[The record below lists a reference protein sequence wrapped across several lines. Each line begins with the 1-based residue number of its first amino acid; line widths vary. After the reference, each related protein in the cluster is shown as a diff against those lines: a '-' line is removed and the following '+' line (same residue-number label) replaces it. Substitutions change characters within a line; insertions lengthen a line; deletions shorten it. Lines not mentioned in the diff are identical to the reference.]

1 MSEDPNLEDP
11 GAEFSIP
18 SSAARSI
25 ASRAAVVAKS
35 LQIYNAPDG
44 VVFEAGPEG
53 AAAEYGDHEL
63 RIREII
69 PGSVTMRS
77 GRIAMKFGDV
87 ARLRKLGRG
96 MAAVNAEGGSGS
108 AMTPGFPD
116 SEWTF
121 ECGDPR
127 LLDGVPADGAGGC
140 TARVSIADFKR
151 MLRRNIPA
159 VSHETTRRYLNGIC
173 MHPDGDDVVAVSTT
187 GHVLMLTRMK
197 NRAAAE
203 AGNEDEGET
212 VGRRTRMIIHKRA
225 LGILAMLAD
234 GGEPGDM
241 VEIGFAEEG
250 FATFETKGKWKV
262 GTVPINGTYP
272 DYRKAIPDR
281 EDVVVAV
288 NSDRLHDY
296 VKEAARSLEKNAQ
309 GHDGGM
315 IFGVSADGGDSG
327 GAATMSVSWKARM
340 REGAEEG
347 LPDAFSGFCTMDAA
361 EGVEV
366 DRLRWSLKADYVT
379 SMMSAL
385 DLAGSEI
392 PGEPWTVEMA
402 FAIEEG
408 EMKDGCAVMAKK
420 PVTLRDAREPE
431 TVCIVVPIRIGLDQV
446 SKPAKA

>member
-1 MSEDPNLEDP
+1 MSEDPKHEDP

-18 SSAARSI
+18 SPAAKGIAAR
-25 ASRAAVVAKS
+25 AAIVAKS

-44 VVFEAGPEG
+44 VVFEAGPDG

-69 PGSVTMRS
+69 AGSVTMRP
-77 GRIAMKFGDV
+77 GRVTLRFGDV
-87 ARLRKLGRG
+87 ARLKKLGRG
-96 MAAVNAEGGSGS
+96 MAAVSAEGGSGT
-108 AMTPGFPD
+108 AMTPGDPD

-121 ECGDPR
+121 ECGDPG
-127 LLDGVPADGAGGC
+127 LLDGIPDKGGDGC
-140 TARVSIADFKR
+140 TAKVSIADFRR

-173 MHPDGDDVVAVSTT
+173 MHPDGSDVVAVSTT

-197 NRAAAE
+197 NRAAPPD
-203 AGNEDEGET
+203 EDEGET

-234 GGEPGDM
+234 GGSPGDM
-241 VEIGFAEEG
+241 VEIGFAESG
-250 FATFETKGKWKV
+250 FATFESKGKWKV

-281 EDVVVAV
+281 EDAMVAV
-288 NSDRLHDY
+288 NSDRLHAFI
-296 VKEAARSLEKNAQ
+296 KEASRALDKNAQ

-315 IFGVSADGGDSG
+315 IFDVKADGGDSG
-327 GAATMSVSWKARM
+327 GAATMAVSWRARK
-340 REGAEEG
+340 REGAEG
-347 LPDAFSGFCTMDAA
+347 DLPEAYSGFCTLDAA
-361 EGVEV
+361 EGV

-385 DLAGSEI
+385 DLASSEV

-431 TVCIVVPIRIGLDQV
+431 TVCIVVPIRIGMDAMPA
-446 SKPAKA
+446 PAK

>member
-25 ASRAAVVAKS
+25 AARAAIVAKS

-53 AAAEYGDHEL
+53 VAADYGDHEL
-63 RIREII
+63 RIREIVA
-69 PGSVTMRS
+69 GSVAIRH
-77 GRIAMKFGDV
+77 GRVAMGFGDV
-87 ARLRKLGRG
+87 ARLKKLGKG
-96 MAAVNAEGGSGS
+96 MAAVSAEGGSGT
-108 AMTPGFPD
+108 AMTPGLPD
-116 SEWTF
+116 SEWKF
-121 ECGDPR
+121 ECGDPG
-127 LLDGVPADGAGGC
+127 LLDGVSADGDAGC
-140 TARVSIADFKR
+140 TAKVSIADFKR

-197 NRAAAE
+197 NRAAA
-203 AGNEDEGET
+203 GGGSEDEVET

-234 GGEPGDM
+234 GGSPGDM
-241 VEIGFAEEG
+241 VEIGFAESG
-250 FATFETKGKWKV
+250 FATFESKGKWKV
-262 GTVPINGTYP
+262 GTVPIIGTYP

-281 EDVVVAV
+281 EDVVVSV

-296 VKEAARSLEKNAQ
+296 IKEAARALEKNAQ

-315 IFGVSADGGDSG
+315 IFGVSADRGDPG
-327 GAATMSVSWKARM
+327 GAATMSVSWRGRK
-340 REGAEEG
+340 REGAEG
-347 LPDAFSGFCTMDAA
+347 DLPDAFSGFCTLDAA
-361 EGVEV
+361 EGVEA
-366 DRLRWSLKADYVT
+366 DRLRWSLKAGYVT

-385 DLAGSEI
+385 DLASSEI
-392 PGEPWTVEMA
+392 SGEPWMVEMA

-408 EMKDGCAVMAKK
+408 ELKDGCATMAKK

-431 TVCIVVPIRIGLDQV
+431 TVCIVVPIRLGLEPM
-446 SKPAKA
+446 SAPAK